1 MSGARVL
8 DSAADLK
15 FRHRVPQLRLRN
27 FKSTSGTAIEFS
39 ASVLLPKFAYEGAAH
54 GCELRK

>member
-8 DSAADLK
+8 GSAADLK
-15 FRHRVPQLRLRN
+15 FLQWMPQLRLRN
-27 FKSTSGTAIEFS
+27 FKSISGTAINFS
-39 ASVLLPKFAYEGAAH
+39 DSVLLPKFAYEGAAH

>member
-1 MSGARVL
+1 MSELRVL
-8 DSAADLK
+8 GSAADLK
-15 FRHRVPQLRLRN
+15 FLHRMPQLRPRN
-27 FKSTSGTAIEFS
+27 FKSISGTAVDFS